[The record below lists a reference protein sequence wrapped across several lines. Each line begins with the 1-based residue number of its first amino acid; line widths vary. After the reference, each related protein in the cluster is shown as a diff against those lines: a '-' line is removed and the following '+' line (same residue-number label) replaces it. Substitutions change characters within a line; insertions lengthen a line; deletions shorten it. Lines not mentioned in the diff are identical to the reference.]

1 MSETNVVFRLTKD
14 AKKFVTGG
22 VLGLL
27 LGLAFLGTAA
37 TVSYFGAGSAD
48 QLGVSLATLIAGED
62 QTNNVLRVEQ
72 QYSYK
77 IVTADTQVKASAGF
91 VHAISCA
98 TSAGAAATAG
108 ALTLRDATTETTPIA
123 HTIGIPASAFTPFG
137 FVIDEV
143 FTTGIYAG
151 FDATLAGVSCTVSY
165 R

>member
-1 MSETNVVFRLTKD
+1 MTKLRQY
-14 AKKFVTGG
+14 FTGG

-48 QLGVSLATLIAGED
+48 QLGVSLATLLAGED
-62 QTNNVLRVEQ
+62 QTNSVIKTEQ
-72 QYSYK
+72 QFSYK
-77 IVTADTQVKASAGF
+77 IITADTQVKASAGF
-91 VHAISCA
+91 VHSISCA
-98 TSAGAAATAG
+98 TNAGSAATAG

-151 FDATLAGVSCTVSY
+151 FDGTLAGVSCTVAY

>member
-1 MSETNVVFRLTKD
+1 MAKFRQ
-14 AKKFVTGG
+14 F
-22 VLGLL
+22 
-27 LGLAFLGTAA
+27 FLGGTAGFLLALSFLGVAA

-48 QLGVSLATLIAGED
+48 QLGVSLATLISGED
-62 QTNNVLRVEQ
+62 QTNNVMRTEQ
-72 QYSYK
+72 QMSYK

-98 TSAGAAATAG
+98 TTAGSAATAG
-108 ALTLRDATTETTPIA
+108 ALTLRDATTETTPIV

-151 FDATLAGVSCTVSY
+151 FDGTLAGVSCTVSY

>member
-1 MSETNVVFRLTKD
+1 MKLIAV
-14 AKKFVTGG
+14 
-22 VLGLL
+22 LL
-27 LGLAFLGTAA
+27 LCVPISVMAA
-37 TVSYFGAGSAD
+37 PIHGQDASGNDWPVFVNSSGQQSI
-48 QLGVSLATLIAGED
+48 TLLAGED
-62 QTNNVLRVEQ
+62 QTNGVFKVEH

-77 IVTADTQVKASAGF
+77 IITADTQVKASAGF

-108 ALTLRDATTETTPIA
+108 ALTLRDATTETTPIV

-151 FDATLAGVSCTVSY
+151 FDGTLAGVSCTVSY

>member
-1 MSETNVVFRLTKD
+1 MSNRKSFIS
-14 AKKFVTGG
+14 GG

-27 LGLAFLGTAA
+27 LALSFLGMAA
-37 TVSYFGAGSAD
+37 TVSYFGAGAAD
-48 QLGVSLATLIAGED
+48 QLGVSLATLISGED
-62 QTNNVLRVEQ
+62 QTNNVLRVEGQ
-72 QYSYK
+72 FSSK
-77 IVTADTQVKASAGF
+77 IITADTQVKASAGF

-108 ALTLRDATTETTPIA
+108 ALTLRDALTETTPII

-143 FTTGIYAG
+143 FTTGIYAA
-151 FDATLAGVSCTVSY
+151 FDGTLAGVSCTVSY